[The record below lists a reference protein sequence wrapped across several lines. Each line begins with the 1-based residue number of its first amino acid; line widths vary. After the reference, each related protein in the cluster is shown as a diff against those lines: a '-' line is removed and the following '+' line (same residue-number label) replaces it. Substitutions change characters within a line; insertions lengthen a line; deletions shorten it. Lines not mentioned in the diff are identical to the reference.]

1 MRIETSWRHD
11 GPTGAMAELAPGP
24 REELDFLLASLDDLR
39 AEYEAGD
46 LDDADFR
53 ALESDYT
60 TRAARLIRSAEGRP
74 APGPVVEPA
83 APAGSGRRTAMWI
96 ALVVVVAGLAG
107 TLIADYSGSRGD
119 GTSTGDIRETVRER
133 KFEASQLLG
142 TDPDRALEIYDGVLV
157 DEPSDAEAL
166 AYRGWLTRL
175 SGDPEAAQPFVED
188 AVASDPEYP
197 DARVFAAAI
206 ALELDDPTA
215 AAGHLAA
222 LDALDAPPFVE
233 QLVRG
238 QGLRIQ
244 VVEALLLT
252 GEPDSFATSGL
263 TVGQVNAAA
272 ESVLSTEP
280 DRGILLYEEVLA
292 QRPDD
297 VGVLSYAGFYQALV
311 AIEVGTEAQGIMQRG
326 YDDLTRALE
335 LAPDD
340 PQALVFRAFVG
351 FYVDELEQSRL
362 DLVAYDALDAGRDD
376 LDALIFEFG
385 LREAL
390 E

>member
-1 MRIETSWRHD
+1 
-11 GPTGAMAELAPGP
+11 MAELAPGP

-60 TRAARLIRSAEGRP
+60 TRAARLIRAADGESAP
-74 APGPVVEPA
+74 APVVEPA
-83 APAGSGRRTAMWI
+83 APARSGRRTALWI

-107 TLIADYSGSRGD
+107 ILIADYSGSRGD
-119 GTSTGDIRETVRER
+119 GTATGDIRETVRER

-142 TDPDRALEIYDGVLV
+142 SDPDRALEIYDEVLV

-175 SGDPEAAQPFVED
+175 AGDPEAAQPFVED

-206 ALELDDPTA
+206 ALDLDDA
-215 AAGHLAA
+215 AAAAAHLAA
-222 LDALDAPPFVE
+222 LDALDAPPFIE

-238 QGLRIQ
+238 QGLRIRI
-244 VVEALLLT
+244 VEELLFT
-252 GEPDSFATSGL
+252 DEPDSFATSGL
-263 TVGQVNAAA
+263 TMTDINLAA

-297 VGVLSYAGFYQALV
+297 VEVLSYAGFYQALV
-311 AIEVGTEAQGIMQRG
+311 AIEVGTEARGIMQRG

-340 PQALVFRAFVG
+340 PQSLVFRAWVG
-351 FYVDELEQSRL
+351 FFLDELAQSRL
-362 DLVAYDALDAGRDD
+362 DLAAYDALDAGRED
-376 LDALIFEFG
+376 LENFISQFG
-385 LREAL
+385 LRDAL
-390 E
+390 N